1 MMSTNPGRVTGKTAI
16 VTGAASGIGEAC
28 ADLLAQEGANVVVS
42 DINVTDGER
51 VAKDIRDAGGNALF
65 VAQDVTREDQ
75 WEDVVQKAVSE
86 FGGLNILVCNA
97 GIGVGGSCET
107 FSLTAWQQ
115 QFAINVEGVFLGV
128 KHAIPEIRRSG
139 GGSIVVMSS
148 VAGLRGTAG
157 MSCYCASKG
166 AVRTFT
172 KAVAIELAQQ
182 GDNIRV
188 NSLHPG
194 PIDTPIWSKVDSTTL
209 EVFGGSGNE
218 GVDVSQLAAQA
229 VPGGAVGQPK
239 DIADGVLY
247 LASDESRYV
256 NASEL
261 VIDGGASA

>member
-1 MMSTNPGRVTGKTAI
+1 MSAVSGRVRGKTAI

-28 ADLLAQEGANVVVS
+28 AKLLAHEGANVVVT
-42 DINVTDGER
+42 DVNVTDGER
-51 VAKDIRDAGGNALF
+51 VAKEICAAGGKAIFL
-65 VAQDVTREDQ
+65 AQDVTSEDRWQ
-75 WEDVVQKAVSE
+75 EVIAQTVSG
-86 FGGLNILVCNA
+86 FGGLNVLVCNA
-97 GIGVGGSCET
+97 GIGVGGTCET
-107 FSLTAWQQ
+107 FALASWQK

-128 KHAIPEIRRSG
+128 KHAIPAIRRSG
-139 GGSIVVMSS
+139 GGSIIVMSS

-166 AVRTFT
+166 AVRMFT

-182 GDNIRV
+182 GDSIRV
-188 NSLHPG
+188 NSVHPG
-194 PIDTPIWSKVDSTTL
+194 PIDTPIWAKVDAATL

-218 GVDVSQLAAQA
+218 GVDVSQLAAHA
-229 VPGGAVGQPK
+229 VPGGGVGQPN
-239 DIADGVLY
+239 DIAEGVVY